1 MRWLCLLIC
10 IALFT
15 FGLGQIKPSV
25 VAAEELQRIILINV
39 EGLNYEAYISTPMH
53 NLRQIAAEG
62 LMDEKCLAIRTD
74 SSEAALA
81 SLLTGALPEDHGYYN
96 SESKIQVESL
106 LALLKKHGRTFQLID
121 GSGGKLQVFN
131 YGQDQY
137 IALPPSSLDQEA
149 FSRLI
154 QNIPEQMPFDFY
166 TREYEKGLELYSS
179 GVLIMDKCP
188 DLLPD
193 FFSFVKGMVDS
204 EDLSLNISREM
215 LQHDRQLKI
224 IAKNIKNRI
233 KTELSNMLKDERE
246 KYEQF
251 YKSFGRQLKYGIYEG
266 FGMNKEMLQDLLLFY
281 SSRERKM
288 VTLSE
293 YVSRMPE
300 DQKYIYYAAGESIE
314 RIDKMPQTELIT
326 DKGYEILYF
335 TEDVDEFAIRML
347 MNYQEKEFKSVSSG
361 DLGIDPDTDKEN
373 QDLEEKDKEL
383 FQYMKNVLGDKV
395 KDVRASKR
403 LKNHPVCLANEG
415 DLTIEMEKIL
425 NAIPTDQKIKAERI
439 LEINNNH
446 EVFQSL
452 REAFANDKEKLDLY
466 THLLYNQALMIEG
479 LPLEDPLEFSN
490 NICSI
495 MK

>member
-154 QNIPEQMPFDFY
+154 QNIPEQMPFFSFLYLNDSLEALLALDDNQYYSALMTFDSKLVQLISELKNHNMY
-166 TREYEKGLELYSS
+166 QDSLIIITSARSTSPSDYVPMIIRGPGCRSGVKTSSSIVLDTVATICSFMGVNAPASSIGIPIYDAMTVRQEDREYVYVKWTADLKKERILQFTRYYDMQDELYRT
-179 GVLIMDKCP
+179 IHQMTAIK
-188 DLLPD
+188 
-193 FFSFVKGMVDS
+193 
-204 EDLSLNISREM
+204 EERQNIFEF
-215 LQHDRQLKI
+215 
-224 IAKNIKNRI
+224 AG
-233 KTELSNMLKDERE
+233 ERE
-246 KYEQF
+246 KIINSLESRINWQRVLGMGIFLLMLAGYLLE
-251 YKSFGRQLKYGIYEG
+251 YRWLK
-266 FGMNKEMLQDLLLFY
+266 K
-281 SSRERKM
+281 K
-288 VTLSE
+288 
-293 YVSRMPE
+293 
-300 DQKYIYYAAGESIE
+300 
-314 RIDKMPQTELIT
+314 
-326 DKGYEILYF
+326 F
-335 TEDVDEFAIRML
+335 T
-347 MNYQEKEFKSVSSG
+347 
-361 DLGIDPDTDKEN
+361 
-373 QDLEEKDKEL
+373 L
-383 FQYMKNVLGDKV
+383 FQ
-395 KDVRASKR
+395 
-403 LKNHPVCLANEG
+403 
-415 DLTIEMEKIL
+415 
-425 NAIPTDQKIKAERI
+425 
-439 LEINNNH
+439 
-446 EVFQSL
+446 
-452 REAFANDKEKLDLY
+452 
-466 THLLYNQALMIEG
+466 
-479 LPLEDPLEFSN
+479 
-490 NICSI
+490 
-495 MK
+495 

>member
-154 QNIPEQMPFDFY
+154 QNIPEQMPF
-166 TREYEKGLELYSS
+166 
-179 GVLIMDKCP
+179 
-188 DLLPD
+188 
-193 FFSFVKGMVDS
+193 FSFLYLNDS
-204 EDLSLNISREM
+204 LE
-215 LQHDRQLKI
+215 
-224 IAKNIKNRI
+224 A
-233 KTELSNMLKDERE
+233 
-246 KYEQF
+246 
-251 YKSFGRQLKYGIYEG
+251 
-266 FGMNKEMLQDLLLFY
+266 LLALDDNQYY
-281 SSRERKM
+281 S
-288 VTLSE
+288 
-293 YVSRMPE
+293 
-300 DQKYIYYAAGESIE
+300 
-314 RIDKMPQTELIT
+314 
-326 DKGYEILYF
+326 
-335 TEDVDEFAIRML
+335 
-347 MNYQEKEFKSVSSG
+347 
-361 DLGIDPDTDKEN
+361 
-373 QDLEEKDKEL
+373 
-383 FQYMKNVLGDKV
+383 
-395 KDVRASKR
+395 
-403 LKNHPVCLANEG
+403 
-415 DLTIEMEKIL
+415 
-425 NAIPTDQKIKAERI
+425 
-439 LEINNNH
+439 
-446 EVFQSL
+446 
-452 REAFANDKEKLDLY
+452 AF
-466 THLLYNQALMIEG
+466 
-479 LPLEDPLEFSN
+479 
-490 NICSI
+490 
-495 MK
+495 